1 MPQIKK
7 ESKPLN
13 INLDRYVFE
22 ELDFFRKDQG
32 INRTEAVEMLLD
44 KAIESFYL
52 EHGESQKL
60 DSMRETCEKLTVEG
74 RTD

>member
-7 ESKPLN
+7 ESKHLN

-74 RTD
+74 RTE